1 MRRCV
6 PNDEQIGI
14 LTFFHS
20 EAVEGIFLQ
29 GKQQIKFC
37 KLVFI
42 GPNFLKTAL
51 NFEKLVLG
59 ANN

>member
-1 MRRCV
+1 MISKLGYSPFV
-6 PNDEQIGI
+6 IQKPVDNI
-14 LTFFHS
+14 S
-20 EAVEGIFLQ
+20 LQ

-42 GPNFLKTAL
+42 GPHCLKIVL
-51 NFEKLVLG
+51 NFAKLVLG